1 MVSIKPKAQAKVQ
14 PKASDSSLMRPVE
27 SLELD
32 PQNARKHGEIDISA
46 IANSLTEFGQQTPIV
61 ITESGRVVKGN
72 GTLMAAMK
80 LGWKQVEV
88 RVTKLTGAKLK
99 AYAIADNRTAE
110 LSEWDSETLLA
121 SLQEIDVDGLLAS
134 TGFSDNDLSQMLCGE
149 VDGPDIEPPAQSY
162 QEQYGVIVICAGEA
176 EQKTV
181 YERLRGLSM
190 NCKVVTT

>member
-1 MVSIKPKAQAKVQ
+1 MVSSKQKAQSKVQ
-14 PKASDSSLMRPVE
+14 PKASDSSLMRPVD

-32 PQNARKHGEIDISA
+32 PQNARKHGEIDITA

-88 RVTKLTGAKLK
+88 RVTKLTGSKLK

-110 LSEWDSETLLA
+110 LSEWDNEMLLA

-134 TGFSDNDLSQMLCGE
+134 AGFSDAELDELLAEANPSFQ
-149 VDGPDIEPPAQSY
+149 P
-162 QEQYGVIVICAGEA
+162 GVIDDQGKLDQLSPKLVTCPNCSTEFDS
-176 EQKTV
+176 
-181 YERLRGLSM
+181 RG
-190 NCKVVTT
+190 